1 MMTGCWNYR
10 ELNQLAISTAMS
22 IDLTED
28 KEEYKVSLLIAN
40 GKNNQTN
47 NKFNYDRSN

>member
-1 MMTGCWNYR
+1 MKYKILIIPILLMMTGCWNYR

-28 KEEYKVSLLIAN
+28 KE
-40 GKNNQTN
+40 
-47 NKFNYDRSN
+47 